1 VENSFGNF
9 KGGVKMRRVSVIV
22 FLLCLVLSFS
32 AYGEEKY
39 VKSSVEKA
47 KQGFTNL
54 ITGWLELPYQVVKGY
69 KHGFGHKGKNKIL
82 GGTLGIFRGV
92 VYGVGRTADGAY
104 EVVTF
109 ALPNPRNN
117 EGVGIPLDSRNVW
130 EEGSRYSVMHNG
142 FGPVGRKVKR
152 GVINSVFGIFELP
165 AQIGKGFS
173 QDKPIKGLA
182 KAIVFPLGRI
192 SSGVY
197 DVVTFFLPN
206 DSEGFGFPLSEK
218 HPWDGFDKKKWNNG
232 L

>member
-1 VENSFGNF
+1 
-9 KGGVKMRRVSVIV
+9 MRRVSVIV
-22 FLLCLVLSFS
+22 FLLCLVLYFS

-69 KHGFGHKGKNKIL
+69 NHGFRQKGKNKIL
-82 GGTLGIFRGV
+82 GGTFGILRGV
-92 VYGVGRTADGAY
+92 VYGIGRTADGAY

-130 EEGSRYSVMHNG
+130 EDGSRYSVTNSG
-142 FGPVGRKVKR
+142 LGPVGRKVKR
-152 GVINSVFGIFELP
+152 GAINAAFGIFELP

-173 QDKPIKGLA
+173 EDKPVKGLA
-182 KAIVFPLGRI
+182 KGIIFPLGRI

-206 DSEGFGFPLSEK
+206 DSEGFGYPLSEK

>member
-1 VENSFGNF
+1 
-9 KGGVKMRRVSVIV
+9 MRRVSVIV

-32 AYGEEKY
+32 AYGSEKY
-39 VKSSVEKA
+39 VKSSVKKA

-54 ITGWLELPYQVVKGY
+54 ITGWLELPYQIVKGY
-69 KHGFGHKGKNKIL
+69 NHGFGKGKNKIL

-109 ALPNPRNN
+109 PLPNPRTN
-117 EGVGIPLDSRNVW
+117 EGVGVPLDSRYVW
-130 EEGSRYSVMHNG
+130 EDGTRYSVMNSG
-142 FGPVGRKVKR
+142 LNPVGKKEKR
-152 GVINSVFGIFELP
+152 GAINAIFGIFELP

-173 QDKPIKGLA
+173 EDKPIKGLA
-182 KAIVFPLGRI
+182 KGVIFPLGRI

-206 DSEGFGFPLSEK
+206 DSEGFGYPLTEK
-218 HPWDGFDKKKWNNG
+218 YPWDGFDKNKWDNG